1 MKPSKEV
8 FDLLEHV
15 RSWKDMYFE
24 HVTAE
29 SVESFVTGFVVAC
42 SMAEIPLTWETWNS
56 AAGGRGWQ
64 SVATKRPSTVMRE
77 RGACEDE
84 IVEELFEILFAAV
97 RRALP
102 EN

>member
-8 FDLLEHV
+8 LDLLDHV
-15 RSWKDMYFE
+15 RSRKDMYFE

-29 SVESFVTGFVVAC
+29 SVENFVTGFVVAC
-42 SMAEIPLTWETWNS
+42 LVAEIPLTWETWYS
-56 AAGGRGWQ
+56 AADGRGWQ

-77 RGACEDE
+77 RGLSEDE

-102 EN
+102 LN